1 MGIRQY
7 KKDHLKELAPA
18 LTGVVAE
25 IPHPESDNPL
35 TFWTSHEHPTLVD
48 LTLFATGD
56 YARQDGDTPAARGRT
71 FSGRP
76 QLIAELAPALR
87 ALMQFA
93 APRTAAQYVQS
104 LREWWRLF
112 DAVERDAAKVATSV
126 SVVQGVAD
134 IGELHR
140 QRAHDDNMDRGAFG
154 VVLAA
159 VNIVRKTKGMRRLT
173 WKRPD
178 PKRRARHLPPE
189 WQVREVRLELKHR
202 WFAALDRWEVA
213 DELLAGRQPQTE
225 EEQRLLTNYRA
236 FGEAVAR
243 SGHPRPK
250 AESVRSGMPKTNF
263 HRSGFSIPD
272 MLRGRYPD
280 ADDVRCAFHLC
291 LAATGWNPA
300 VLLSLDANSNA
311 IETHPKDPARYV
323 LRGYKARSK
332 SEQQTEGLYKSQGS
346 SGVILLT
353 LMQRTAPLRA
363 QLREDL
369 AKQEAIYQALLNE
382 GASKAKLDAQRKV
395 VAKLRIGVSSW
406 WLYVTSKND
415 RILWL
420 DPHATTY
427 SIGSEKK
434 DGLSFL
440 DGLVTC
446 MNRRRPADSQLA
458 RLKPGDFRD
467 AFAAYA
473 YRISGG
479 MVLYVMKALGHK
491 SLKSTQVYLDNTLLN
506 EQSVK
511 LYQTFSNTLWAEIKV
526 HKRLDPTVIAKC
538 SRDGEASD
546 VERQRLAMYRS
557 LRRSRIGVGCKDP
570 AHPPS
575 HIAPNFRADG
585 KALCH
590 VHRCTLCLEHA
601 VIFPDSLPGLCK
613 RLAELRFIRGRMS
626 AVAFIESSFGEEM
639 ENTELALAAFAPG
652 TVADQ
657 VREWEERI
665 NDGLHRVVELDGS
678 QELAA

>member
-1 MGIRQY
+1 
-7 KKDHLKELAPA
+7 
-18 LTGVVAE
+18 
-25 IPHPESDNPL
+25 
-35 TFWTSHEHPTLVD
+35 
-48 LTLFATGD
+48 
-56 YARQDGDTPAARGRT
+56 
-71 FSGRP
+71 
-76 QLIAELAPALR
+76 
-87 ALMQFA
+87 
-93 APRTAAQYVQS
+93 
-104 LREWWRLF
+104 
-112 DAVERDAAKVATSV
+112 
-126 SVVQGVAD
+126 
-134 IGELHR
+134 
-140 QRAHDDNMDRGAFG
+140 
-154 VVLAA
+154 
-159 VNIVRKTKGMRRLT
+159 MRRLT
-173 WKRPD
+173 WQRPD
-178 PKRRARHLPPE
+178 PKRRVRHLPPE

-202 WFAALDRWEVA
+202 WFAALDRWQVA
-213 DELLAGRQPQTE
+213 DELLSGRQPQTE
-225 EEQRLLTNYRA
+225 EEQRLLTNYRS
-236 FGEAVAR
+236 FEEAVAR
-243 SGHPRPK
+243 SGHPRPRS
-250 AESVRSGMPKTNF
+250 ESVRCDMSKTTF
-263 HRSGFSIPD
+263 HRSGFSISD

-280 ADDVRCAFHLC
+280 AEDVRCAFHLC

-311 IETHPKDPARYV
+311 IEAHPKDPTRYV

-346 SGVILLT
+346 AGVILLA

-363 QLREDL
+363 QLRDDL
-369 AKQEAIYQALLNE
+369 AKQEAIYQALLKE

-395 VAKLRIGVSSW
+395 VANLRIGVSSF
-406 WLYVTSKND
+406 WLYATSTNE

-434 DGLSFL
+434 EGLSFL
-440 DGLVTC
+440 DSVVTC

-491 SLKSTQVYLDNTLLN
+491 SLRSTQVYLDNTLLN

-511 LYQTFSNTLWAEIKV
+511 LYQAFSNAMWTEIKV
-526 HKRLDPTVIAKC
+526 HKRLDPTVIAKF

-546 VERQRLAMYRS
+546 EQCQRLAMYRS

-590 VHRCTLCLEHA
+590 VQRCTLCLEHA

-613 RLAELRFIRGRMS
+613 RLAELRFIKGRMS
-626 AVAFIESSFGEEM
+626 AVAFIESSFGEET
-639 ENTELALAAFAPG
+639 ENTELALAAFDPDA
-652 TVADQ
+652 VADQ
-657 VREWEERI
+657 LREWEGCI
-665 NDGLHRVVELDGS
+665 NDGLHRVVELDGL
-678 QELAA
+678 QELPA